1 MSDDGKKVDGP
12 PAAPGGVTSGDDTTG
27 GVDSASAASISAPAA
42 HPGTAIEGNPEPLE
56 DQEPVLPRALPD
68 HDLLRGLI
76 EPFDDAV
83 WELSAGQDIVRIAP
97 DRFAEFGTAARQ
109 AGFEVCVDVTA
120 VDWFRQRRPRFDVV
134 ANLLSHR
141 HVLRLR
147 VIAGV
152 DGDEPHIP
160 SLTPIW
166 PGANFA
172 ERETYDMYGIVFD
185 GHPDLTRILMP
196 DDWVG
201 FPLRKDFAVGAV
213 PVQFKDSH
221 KVT

>member
-1 MSDDGKKVDGP
+1 MTDDKHTGGP
-12 PAAPGGVTSGDDTTG
+12 RSAPEGVTSGDDTTS
-27 GVDSASAASISAPAA
+27 GVDIATAASVSGPAV
-42 HPGTAIEGNPEPLE
+42 HPGEEILGNPDETDGIERPLRS
-56 DQEPVLPRALPD
+56 LPENEI
-68 HDLLRGLI
+68 LRSLV
-76 EPFDDAV
+76 EAFDDAEWSV
-83 WELSAGQDIVRIAP
+83 SAGQDVVRLPSA
-97 DRFAEFGTAARQ
+97 RFAEFGQAAKD

-120 VDWFRQRRPRFDVV
+120 IDWYRVRRLRFDVV

-147 VIAGV
+147 MVTAV
-152 DGDEPHIP
+152 SGDDPTVP

-166 PGANFA
+166 PAASFA
-172 ERETYDMYGIVFD
+172 EREAYDMFGIVFE

-201 FPLRKDFAVGAV
+201 FPLRKDFSVGAV
-213 PVQFKDSH
+213 PVQFKESH